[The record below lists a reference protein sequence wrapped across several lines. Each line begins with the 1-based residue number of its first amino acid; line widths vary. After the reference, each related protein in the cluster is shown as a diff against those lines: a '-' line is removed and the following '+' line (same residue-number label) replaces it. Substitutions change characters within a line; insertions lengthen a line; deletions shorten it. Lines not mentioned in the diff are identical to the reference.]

1 MNLSSAPVPS
11 RLRSGQ
17 GIGCKS
23 RTVPPLY
30 AWRRRTWRKPVIGCK
45 PEKAVRRLRMR
56 KSGYLLDRHFPR
68 LQVRPFHG
76 KIAQK
81 YGCADGLHHRRS
93 FFLPFDHLK
102 GVTQHEKTDFP
113 ASLPPAAGFLCH
125 GHRLRRGRPDRDRNR
140 LGRKRGDHSAHRR
153 RRLRRRREGIHL
165 RGVPPVPL
173 YHRHR
178 PHRRRD
184 RGRRSD
190 GAEHHRR

>member
-1 MNLSSAPVPS
+1 MNLSSTPVPS
-11 RLRSGQ
+11 RLRREQ

-56 KSGYLLDRHFPR
+56 KSGYLLDGRSP
-68 LQVRPFHG
+68 G
-76 KIAQK
+76 CK
-81 YGCADGLHHRRS
+81 YGHFSGKPRRNTAAPMVCIIGAAV
-93 FFLPFDHLK
+93 FLPFDHLK

-125 GHRLRRGRPDRDRNR
+125 GHRLRRGCPDRDRNR

-165 RGVPPVPL
+165 RSVPPVPL

-178 PHRRRD
+178 PHRCRN
-184 RGRRSD
+184 RRSGPC